1 MQSKCW
7 KQIKWKKKNLLI
19 LLQKSVV
26 SIRFCGF
33 CDFDFLNLKNK
44 ITERIAP
51 PIKTI
56 ATIIPPT
63 IPPTFVVFE
72 DFDPGDVVVVW
83 SGDIVVGAVYSETK
97 Y

>member
-1 MQSKCW
+1 MGSYW
-7 KQIKWKKKNLLI
+7 FDFWEFFW
-19 LLQKSVV
+19 KSVV

-33 CDFDFLNLKNK
+33 CDLEFLNLKNK

-72 DFDPGDVVVVW
+72 DFDPGDVVVVCNGNVC
-83 SGDIVVGAVYSETK
+83 SGDVVVVCGDIAVGAV
-97 Y
+97 